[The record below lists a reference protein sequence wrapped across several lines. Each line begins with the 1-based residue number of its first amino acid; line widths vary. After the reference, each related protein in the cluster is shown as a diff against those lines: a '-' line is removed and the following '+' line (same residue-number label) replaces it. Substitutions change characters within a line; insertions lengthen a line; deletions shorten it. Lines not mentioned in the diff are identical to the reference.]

1 MKINRLVLGICLAM
15 LSGSMAFAQQ
25 ETDTSAMM
33 LSLEEA
39 KAVAMEH
46 NRTLKNASLDVQK
59 AEAARWQSI
68 ASMLP
73 QVSGSLNYQNMC
85 GYEMELGG
93 MNIAMPP
100 SGTFGISASVAISG
114 AQIVS
119 THLGTIAM
127 DMADITKKQT
137 EQQIGNQ
144 VKSVYYSILAM
155 DQTIALLEKNL
166 INIEKLYETTQRS
179 VEVGVAE
186 QTDADQLSVQVAT
199 MKTSIKTFIGNA
211 VQLFAPTTW
220 CQCRP
225 SHCINPKHQ

>member
-1 MKINRLVLGICLAM
+1 MKIKRLVLGICLTM
-15 LSGSMAFAQQ
+15 LSGNMVFAQQ

-127 DMADITKKQT
+127 DMAIKLIPFIYMVRNGYNIST
-137 EQQIGNQ
+137 
-144 VKSVYYSILAM
+144 SVIFAQPSSVRLSLLTAM
-155 DQTIALLEKNL
+155 LMPMALSMVVS
-166 INIEKLYETTQRS
+166 T
-179 VEVGVAE
+179 
-186 QTDADQLSVQVAT
+186 
-199 MKTSIKTFIGNA
+199 
-211 VQLFAPTTW
+211 
-220 CQCRP
+220 RP
-225 SHCINPKHQ
+225 AAHV